1 MFRRQSGTRPR
12 EIRQNG
18 ETRAALG
25 PPDRSEAGH
34 VKPVGDATRRHTSGS
49 AGGAEPVTSA
59 QGPDAQGVALFQRAG
74 GPSTK
79 AV

>member
-1 MFRRQSGTRPR
+1 
-12 EIRQNG
+12 
-18 ETRAALG
+18 
-25 PPDRSEAGH
+25 
-34 VKPVGDATRRHTSGS
+34 
-49 AGGAEPVTSA
+49 VTSA